1 MQLTLDNVQVMDVTD
16 AANNVNDAETNEMF
30 DVVNSFVHVHNI
42 EKFRIIV
49 NVNSRY
55 FVFQLILE
63 ASEPAEILVVNT
75 IVFRPIANLLVV
87 VHLQFVEFDTD
98 VKCKQTNRVVI
109 DDFEKLHINLLF
121 DYNIEKYRIIVNTNS
136 VYFIIQITWVLT
148 DDERFVIFGDME
160 LLEMYA

>member
-16 AANNVNDAETNEMF
+16 TANNVNDAETNEMF

-42 EKFRIIV
+42 EKYRI
-49 NVNSRY
+49 NVNTNSKY

-75 IVFRPIANLLVV
+75 IVFRPITNLTVV
-87 VHLQFVEFDTD
+87 VHFQFVEFSTD

-121 DYNIEKYRIIVNTNS
+121 DYNIEKYRINVNTNS
-136 VYFIIQITWVLT
+136 VYSIIQITWVLT

>member
-1 MQLTLDNVQVMDVTD
+1 MDITD
-16 AANNVNDAETNEMF
+16 TANNVNDAETNEMF

-42 EKFRIIV
+42 EKYRI
-49 NVNSRY
+49 NVNTNSKY

-75 IVFRPIANLLVV
+75 IVFRPITNLTVV
-87 VHLQFVEFDTD
+87 VHFQFVEFSTD

-121 DYNIEKYRIIVNTNS
+121 DYNIEKYRINVNTNS
-136 VYFIIQITWVLT
+136 VYSIIQITWVLT

>member
-16 AANNVNDAETNEMF
+16 AANNVNDAETNEML

-49 NVNSRY
+49 N
-55 FVFQLILE
+55 
-63 ASEPAEILVVNT
+63 
-75 IVFRPIANLLVV
+75 
-87 VHLQFVEFDTD
+87 
-98 VKCKQTNRVVI
+98 
-109 DDFEKLHINLLF
+109 
-121 DYNIEKYRIIVNTNS
+121 TNS
-136 VYFIIQITWVLT
+136 VYFIFQTTWVLT

>member
-1 MQLTLDNVQVMDVTD
+1 MDIAD

-42 EKFRIIV
+42 EKFGIIV
-49 NVNSRY
+49 NTNSKC

-98 VKCKQTNRVVI
+98 VKCKHSDCIVI
-109 DDFEKLHINLLF
+109 DDFEKLHNNLLF
-121 DYNIEKYRIIVNTNS
+121 DYNIEKYRINVKS
-136 VYFIIQITWVLT
+136 KF
-148 DDERFVIFGDME
+148 
-160 LLEMYA
+160 